1 MALINAAQN
10 GPYSSSSTWVGG
22 IVPTTG
28 DTACS
33 GPYRIQLDIDPL
45 ATLSAV
51 VADYV
56 SAGGSTP
63 ATNHIGGFTVPV
75 DAHRTIQ
82 DFRYGWFR
90 VAAQSSNGGADLV
103 VIDASLTIQ
112 GTVQF
117 YNEGTTSDGTSH
129 AIYVYTTNNTEQT
142 INLNHVQVK
151 SSATTSCY
159 VLNMQATT
167 DTSRFVLNVNGNITP
182 VTGVIARGRFLR
194 ATISVPYSFVMT
206 VAGEVYAGAQ
216 FYISYNELPVGAAAI
231 TFLNKNI
238 HRGTGAIGDTIYVNR
253 FKHVTFEQGVYSDTA
268 LANSHGVNLQNIA
281 TAVTLNGNLEVDGQS
296 QASFNMANSP
306 ATLTINGDVVRRTTL
321 TSDTGQLLILS
332 GSTGDVVVNGMIKE
346 YATAQTSNSGSY
358 TYALVYIPSG
368 FTGNFTCNGVYTE
381 GRSNVCLFV
390 EHSTTLVNR
399 TLTINGDVDA
409 RNTEIWAAANVA
421 LIAFENTT
429 NSYTL
434 IVNGNV
440 YAPLNGSS
448 QATGATAD
456 GVISVR
462 GSPSYKRI
470 QINGTVY
477 GSLRALGVQLRG
489 NNTTVTEGVYIRK
502 IVGGAQFAATINSL
516 PAVSSDYVTVIVD
529 ELDCGLTGRFPISA
543 NFKFR
548 DAANAVLRAR
558 TESLA
563 ELLLLEQ
570 SGVNIPAAADVKAG
584 VPIGSTIGTLVVPVV
599 DDVLAGVAYGNGL
612 VGTLEVCGSGGGSA
626 IDYTARFDTL
636 DAVLGL
642 VKAKTDQLAFTTG
655 TVDANIA
662 GGSGGTIDLSPVLND
677 LAVIETKVDG
687 IKVQTDEFTFTN
699 NGVVADATIDFSQV
713 LSAISLNAGN
723 VNQIKLKTDQMTF
736 TLGRV
741 DANVLGA
748 TDYTSRFTALDN
760 AVSAV
765 NAKTAQLAFNAQG
778 VVAGL
783 DTAGLATEL
792 VLGLQ
797 PNFTT
802 LNNNVITLD
811 YNSNSM
817 FTAVNNNLATLNSS
831 WGQNLGTLN
840 ALIASVNGLPTTI
853 NYTTR
858 FNALDAAVAHV
869 EGSVQEV
876 LQALPDL
883 ALEVTDIALGV
894 DTVLSAKFS
903 QISTK
908 TNQLNFVAGGVVTA
922 TGVEQ
927 TYTLQ
932 NTPLTLVVTVLRNGT
947 KAPVPNMSVTVRR
960 GDTSMMLHTTPLGSA
975 FFPVSM
981 FDTMLSGSN
990 ITVEV
995 GGLTHHTLS
1004 YPLSA
1009 SDRRV
1014 TVWVD

>member
-1 MALINAAQN
+1 MALIRAAQN

-22 IVPTTG
+22 VVPTTG

-33 GPYRIQLDIDPL
+33 GPYRIQLDVDPI
-45 ATLSAV
+45 ATVSAV

-56 SAGGSTP
+56 AAGGSTP
-63 ATNHIGGFTVPV
+63 ATNHAGGFTVPV
-75 DAHRTIQ
+75 GMHRILQ

-90 VAAQSSNGGADLV
+90 TGAAAANAGADLV
-103 VIDASLTIQ
+103 VINASLTIQ

-117 YNEGTTSDGTSH
+117 YNEGTTNDSTSH

-142 INLNHVQVK
+142 INLSHVQVK

-167 DTSRFVLNVNGNITP
+167 DTSRFVLNVNGNVTP
-182 VTGVIARGRFLR
+182 DTGVIARGRFLR
-194 ATISVPYSFVMT
+194 ATSSVPYSFVIT

-216 FYISYNELPVGAAAI
+216 FYISYNVLPVGAAAI

-238 HRGTGAIGDTIYVNR
+238 HRGTGAISDTIYVVR

-268 LANSHGVNLQNIA
+268 LSNSYGVNLQNIA

-306 ATLTINGDVVRRTTL
+306 AVLTINGDVIRRTTL
-321 TSDTGQLLILS
+321 TSDTGQLLVLS

-346 YATAQTSNSGSY
+346 YATAQTSNSATY
-358 TYALVYIPSG
+358 TYALVYMPSG
-368 FTGNFTCNGVYTE
+368 FTGNFTCNGVYAE

-409 RNTEIWAAANVA
+409 RNTEIWTVTNVA
-421 LIAFENTT
+421 LVAFESTT

-434 IVNGNV
+434 IVNGDV

-448 QATGATAD
+448 QATGATVD

-570 SGVNIPAAADVKAG
+570 SGINIPAAADVKAG
-584 VPIGSTIGTLVVPVV
+584 VSIGSTLGTLVVPAI

-655 TVDANIA
+655 AVNAHVA
-662 GGSGGTIDLSPVLND
+662 SGGGTVDLSPVLND

-699 NGVVADATIDFSQV
+699 NGVVSDATIDFSQV
-713 LSAISLNAGN
+713 LNAISQNAGN
-723 VNQIKLKTDQMTF
+723 VNQIKLKTDQLTF

-741 DANVLGA
+741 DANVTGV
-748 TDYTSRFTALDN
+748 TDYTPRFDALATAIST
-760 AVSAV
+760 VTT
-765 NAKTAQLAFNAQG
+765 KTNQLTFNAQG

-783 DTAGLATEL
+783 DTSGLATAL
-792 VLGLQ
+792 ATSLQ
-797 PNFTT
+797 PNFIT
-802 LNNNVITLD
+802 LRNDVITLD
-811 YNSNSM
+811 YNTGVSLTN
-817 FTAVNNNLATLNSS
+817 VNNSLALLNSAQ
-831 WGQNLGTLN
+831 GQSATALNTL
-840 ALIASVNGLPTTI
+840 ITSVDGLPAAI
-853 NYTTR
+853 NYTPR
-858 FNALDAAVAHV
+858 FNAVDAAVAHV
-869 EGSVQEV
+869 ESSVQEV

-883 ALEVTDIALGV
+883 ALDVGDIAAGV
-894 DTVLSAKFS
+894 DSVLSPRFA

-908 TNQLNFVAGGVVTA
+908 TNQLNFVAGGVVVA
-922 TGVEQ
+922 TGYEQ
-927 TYTLQ
+927 TYTTQ
-932 NTPLTLVVTVLRNGT
+932 NTPLTLVVTVLHTVT
-947 KAPVPNMSVTVRR
+947 KAPVPNKRVTVTR
-960 GDTSMMLHTTPLGSA
+960 GSTSMTLYTTPLGSA

-981 FDTMLSGSN
+981 FDAISTGPSVV
-990 ITVEV
+990 VEV
-995 GGLTHHTLS
+995 DGVVHHTLS
-1004 YPLSA
+1004 HPLSA
-1009 SDRRV
+1009 ADRRV
-1014 TVWVD
+1014 TVWVS